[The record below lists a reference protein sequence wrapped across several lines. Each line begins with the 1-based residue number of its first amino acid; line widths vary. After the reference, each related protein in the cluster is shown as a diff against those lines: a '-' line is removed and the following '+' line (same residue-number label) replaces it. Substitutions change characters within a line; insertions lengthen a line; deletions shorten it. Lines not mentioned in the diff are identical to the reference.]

1 MEVLNMKDMNFNGLD
16 YIKADKKLIDSTVSK
31 VVSGKK
37 RHNYFNTKQSI
48 AVAGSL
54 SVIFSSAI
62 FYSSSLKENPNNNI
76 ANKITVDSNAT
87 PNKIIPNNIATNDPV
102 SGKATE
108 DSSAAP
114 NKSEQTPSII
124 TNKNASSS
132 TTTNSSV
139 ISKTPVQNHNIPAGN
154 NSGSN
159 SNPSKDIAN
168 NTGIYIS
175 PINLNPSNGT
185 SAKMIALV
193 VYNGKVYTQSATEIA
208 SNNIENFLGEKIGRT
223 TNSINEWNVKDKSSE
238 ELASNIGEQDI
249 YTVKGYD
256 TNFRIMSY
264 IKIQDQEYIQF
275 FDCLN
280 GITIKNGND
289 VFGKLNLV
297 NNVESAEFISFDDWN
312 NGVNN
317 YATFQDLDILNEA
330 LIELNSATPYNY
342 ENVENDIDNSRNNND
357 FRQFALKLKDGSE
370 LKFNAFKSGYVSYG
384 YSNIYF
390 KVNASVIEKLWK

>member
-1 MEVLNMKDMNFNGLD
+1 MKDMNFNGLD

-330 LIELNSATPYNY
+330 LIELNSATPYNC

>member
-1 MEVLNMKDMNFNGLD
+1 MKDMNFNGLD

-48 AVAGSL
+48 AVAASL

-114 NKSEQTPSII
+114 NKPEQTPSII

-208 SNNIENFLGEKIGRT
+208 SNNIENFLGKKIGRT

-390 KVNASVIEKLWK
+390 KVNASVIEKLWT

>member
-1 MEVLNMKDMNFNGLD
+1 MKDMNFNGLD

-208 SNNIENFLGEKIGRT
+208 SNNIENFLGKKIGRT

-330 LIELNSATPYNY
+330 LIELNSATPYNC

>member
-330 LIELNSATPYNY
+330 LIELNSATPYNC